1 MTADDLSAPLGQ
13 QPRKRRF
20 KSPISISQ
28 VIAGALLLF
37 LGVFAAWAIV
47 GDNPF
52 GGEPVVA
59 VPIDLHAVTAAK
71 KTEALPAPRSHPWS
85 TGSGPA

>member
-20 KSPISISQ
+20 KSPVSISH

-37 LGVFAAWAIV
+37 LGVFAAWAIIDRV
-47 GDNPF
+47 VSSRLNVIP
-52 GGEPVVA
+52 EVVPAPAPPVV
-59 VPIDLHAVTAAK
+59 VINT
-71 KTEALPAPRSHPWS
+71 T
-85 TGSGPA
+85 